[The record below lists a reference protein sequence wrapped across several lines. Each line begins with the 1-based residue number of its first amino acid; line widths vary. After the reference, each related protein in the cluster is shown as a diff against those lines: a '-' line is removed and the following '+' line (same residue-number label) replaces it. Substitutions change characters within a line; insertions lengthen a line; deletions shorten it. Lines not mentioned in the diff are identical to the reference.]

1 MLAVAGVVFLFSTPS
16 RPHAATIGGPYWQPL
31 VRQLWTSPP
40 EVNWA
45 FVVLLVVS
53 FAFCWWARVHLGALW
68 SGFVTTKA
76 EHRVVDTGPY
86 RWVRHPIN
94 TGVISAAF
102 WTACVRATPCAF
114 CGFGLIAVS
123 FWITAKDRG
132 EFPAGRARAGRL

>member
-1 MLAVAGVVFLFSTPS
+1 MLAVAGVVFLFFTPS
-16 RPHAATIGGPYWQPL
+16 RPHAFIIGGPYWQPL
-31 VRQLWTSPP
+31 VRQLWTAPP

-76 EHRVVDTGPY
+76 DHRVIDTGPY
-86 RWVRHPIN
+86 RWVRHPIY

-102 WTACVRATPCAF
+102 WTACV
-114 CGFGLIAVS
+114 
-123 FWITAKDRG
+123 
-132 EFPAGRARAGRL
+132 